1 MPDCD
6 PDFTAQTGQHGCMD
20 GQDMTADLEM
30 TTVEP
35 RHWSSS
41 AADVLLADGMIAL
54 IRPLVPGDREQ
65 VLALHE
71 GVSQDTLRRRFF
83 STAIGTTLRCFS
95 AIRHPS

>member
-1 MPDCD
+1 MPDCG

-54 IRPLVPGDREQ
+54 IRPRSKATNATVAWLD
-65 VLALHE
+65 
-71 GVSQDTLRRRFF
+71 SSNRRV
-83 STAIGTTLRCFS
+83 T
-95 AIRHPS
+95 